1 LELALFLAVFRFGKP
16 IEDLNSF
23 LKALSIPD
31 PVLRSLTAF
40 RHLLLAGWLSMD
52 AVQWVSGQISP
63 P

>member
-1 LELALFLAVFRFGKP
+1 VFRFGKP